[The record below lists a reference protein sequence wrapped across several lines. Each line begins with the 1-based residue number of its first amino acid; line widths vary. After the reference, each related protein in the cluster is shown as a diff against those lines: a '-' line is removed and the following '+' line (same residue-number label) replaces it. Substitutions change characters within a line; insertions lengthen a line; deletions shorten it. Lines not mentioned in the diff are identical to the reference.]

1 MTLAQPRRMR
11 AQSAQVT
18 IAATPGQMSRAAELA
33 EQLPSLLG
41 GTASAIVQPLESA
54 LAQPLV
60 QPLKPSLPQA
70 LPEGN
75 PVFVVLLGGRD
86 APTGLTSVL
95 DAAEMSRVPVLML
108 IDDSGRRRA
117 AIEEVAVERLDAP
130 IETIAAC
137 VRGMLS
143 RQSEVE
149 RLNRELAVATRFTSG
164 LRGEISRMQEELQ
177 LASQVQREFLPRAF
191 PQVGQVRMDAFWR
204 PTSYV
209 SGDIYDMMR
218 LDEEHVGVFVG
229 DAVGHGVP
237 AALLTMVICRA
248 LPAKETKNNTYRIIP
263 PAEALA
269 RINDD
274 LITQRG
280 RTTRFA
286 TAVYCVVNCRTGLAR
301 LSSAGHPAP
310 VLLRATP
317 DAAGKSSSELVGEGG
332 GLLGVFDGETYPE
345 TEVQLNPG
353 DRLLLY
359 SDGFEQAFPGDPA
372 GSRRSRLP
380 SKRYLEE
387 FEALAGVASPTEMV
401 QQIGRRVDMQ
411 FGSLHQADDLTLVV
425 IERVAAAIAAP
436 VAPDTDASPLA
447 KP

>member
-1 MTLAQPRRMR
+1 MTLAQPRRTR
-11 AQSAQVT
+11 AQSAAVMF
-18 IAATPGQMSRAAELA
+18 AATPGQMQRARELA
-33 EQLPSLLG
+33 QQLPQHLG
-41 GTASAIVQPLESA
+41 GTATASVLELEHA
-54 LAQPLV
+54 NAHCLT
-60 QPLKPSLPQA
+60 
-70 LPEGN
+70 EGN
-75 PVFVVLLGGRD
+75 PVVVLLLGGRD
-86 APTGLTSVL
+86 TPTGLTGVL
-95 DAAEMSRVPVLML
+95 DAAELARVPVLML

-130 IETIAAC
+130 VETIAAC

-149 RLNRELAVATRFTSG
+149 RLNRELGVATRFTSG

-177 LASQVQREFLPRAF
+177 LASQVQREFLPRSF
-191 PQVGQVRMDAFWR
+191 PQVGQIRMDAFWR
-204 PTSYV
+204 PASYV

-218 LDEEHVGVFVG
+218 LDEDHVGVFVG

-248 LPAKETKNNTYRIIP
+248 LPAKETANNTYRIIP

-274 LITQRG
+274 LIGQRG

-286 TAVYCVVNCRTGLAR
+286 TAVYCVINCRTGVVR

-310 VLLRATP
+310 VLLR
-317 DAAGKSSSELVGEGG
+317 DGAGSELVGEGG
-332 GLLGVFDGETYPE
+332 GLLGVFDGEKYPE
-345 TEVQLNPG
+345 TELQLHPG

-359 SDGFEQAFPGDPA
+359 SDGFEQAFPGDPTGA
-372 GSRRSRLP
+372 RRSRLP

-387 FEALAGVASPTEMV
+387 FEALANVATPTEMV

-411 FGSLHQADDLTLVV
+411 FGSLHQSDDLTLVV
-425 IERVAAAIAAP
+425 IERTAAP
-436 VAPDTDASPLA
+436 
-447 KP
+447 